1 MDQPTFAELEFQGK
15 KRKTRREL
23 FLERMDGLVPWQ
35 RLEERIRP
43 VYPKAGKGR
52 RPYPLAV
59 MLRIHCVQLFYNLS
73 DPGVEDLLYEV
84 NRCAGSVG
92 LNTGPGTCLTRPPFS
107 ISAISWK
114 GTAWER
120 VCCRRSIHLESQ
132 GLRLREGTIVDA
144 SIVEAPSSTK
154 NRAGER
160 DPEMHQTKKGNQW
173 HFGMKVHIGVDADTG
188 LVHSMST
195 TADLCP

>member
-59 MLRIHCVQLFYNLS
+59 MLRIH
-73 DPGVEDLLYEV
+73 
-84 NRCAGSVG
+84 
-92 LNTGPGTCLTRPPFS
+92 
-107 ISAISWK
+107 
-114 GTAWER
+114 
-120 VCCRRSIHLESQ
+120 
-132 GLRLREGTIVDA
+132 
-144 SIVEAPSSTK
+144 
-154 NRAGER
+154 
-160 DPEMHQTKKGNQW
+160 
-173 HFGMKVHIGVDADTG
+173 
-188 LVHSMST
+188 
-195 TADLCP
+195 